1 MVSVDHWRRQVGDLH
16 DNTETVAVD
25 KIDNVL
31 LVVGNTE
38 AVLLAVDNQDTVLL
52 VVGNTESVLLAAD
65 NPDIAV
71 DTAVVDEPFDIEDQ
85 GWSGNTAA
93 HQNP

>member
-38 AVLLAVDNQDTVLL
+38 
-52 VVGNTESVLLAAD
+52 SVLLAAD

-71 DTAVVDEPFDIEDQ
+71 DTAVVDEPFDIED
-85 GWSGNTAA
+85 
-93 HQNP
+93 